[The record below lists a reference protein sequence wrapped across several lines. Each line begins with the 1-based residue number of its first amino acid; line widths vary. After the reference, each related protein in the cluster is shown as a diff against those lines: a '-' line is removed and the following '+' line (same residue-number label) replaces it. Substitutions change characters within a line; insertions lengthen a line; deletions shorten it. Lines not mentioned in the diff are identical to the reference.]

1 MARRRTATGIRRTVG
16 TASKHRALSQAPMLA
31 GDNALETAPASL
43 TAAAPVPGTVP
54 RVSSDVAAPSTVEPA
69 VSTVAQEDVVVHAT
83 LIRGGITNVR
93 VPVAIAGRY
102 DGLPVTG
109 SSKAFDR
116 LLDSWLTQAIDMGI
130 IGSGLGQLFPVNM
143 QARQAARKVNAA
155 PLLLAGKGD
164 TRPVSPDWPRVLC
177 FTDPVA

>member
-1 MARRRTATGIRRTVG
+1 MT
-16 TASKHRALSQAPMLA
+16 
-31 GDNALETAPASL
+31 
-43 TAAAPVPGTVP
+43 
-54 RVSSDVAAPSTVEPA
+54 
-69 VSTVAQEDVVVHAT
+69 VVVHAT

-102 DGLPVTG
+102 DGLPVAG

-143 QARQAARKVNAA
+143 QARQAAGKVNAA
-155 PLLLAGKGD
+155 HLLLAGMGEPAVLPR
-164 TRPVSPDWPRVLC
+164 TVCGSCYPTSPSR
-177 FTDPVA
+177 